1 MTLIEL
7 AVVMV
12 LLSLVT
18 AAFYGALTTMMN
30 NTRRQEALVQNQ
42 ESIRFAMLDMTRDI
56 RGADPIVPLSNV
68 NNYPNQ
74 IEVSVLPPTG
84 STSTPIYVRWQL
96 TGTTLTRSILNLPG
110 GTPTSTRT
118 VLTNVKNSSTGVSLF
133 RYYNSANTEMLPTTN
148 SSGDISNC
156 TIRVHI
162 AVSAAVATGPAP
174 FTIDGDAEVRNR
186 LPGGIGC

>member
-7 AVVMV
+7 MVVMV
-12 LLSLVT
+12 LMSLVLG
-18 AAFYGALTTMMN
+18 AFCGGLTTMMS
-30 NTRRQEALVQNQ
+30 NTRRQEALVENQ
-42 ESIRFAMLDMTRDI
+42 ESVRFAMLDMTRDV
-56 RGADPIVPLSNV
+56 RGADPIIPLSDLNA
-68 NNYPNQ
+68 YPRQ

-84 STSTPIYVRWQL
+84 GTNTPIYVRWQL

-110 GTPTSTRT
+110 GTATSTRT
-118 VLTNVKNSSTGVSLF
+118 VLANVKNSGTGVSLF
-133 RYYNSANTEMLPTTN
+133 RYYNSGNAEMLPSTN

-162 AVSAAVATGPAP
+162 SVSAAVATGPAP
-174 FTIDGDAEVRNR
+174 FTIEGDAEVRNR